1 MSDNR
6 HNPAHPVTNGDELHG
21 DFWGMSKRE
30 FAAIT
35 ILASIMS
42 DPNVMNYS
50 KAADLAI
57 CAADDLFDKMEA
69 R

>member
-35 ILASIMS
+35 ILAGIMA
-42 DPNVMNYS
+42 DPNMGY
-50 KAADLAI
+50 AQATDLAI
-57 CAADDLFDKMEA
+57 SAADDLFDKLES